1 MFKTVKKKSIRKR
14 NLEDYDEDDDE
25 HNEVLYNLKEC
36 QKLRKKSSG
45 INIEHL
51 VNPDEKKEEK
61 VVDLDPFKIKTGG
74 FVDMKKLNK
83 SKITME
89 DLEHIGTSF
98 AAETNC
104 RDEDADM
111 LNYVEKELAKR
122 KGILDVDTQKHKL
135 KTSEDILFELPEHLV
150 SKKQISEDML
160 SNQLL
165 SGIPEVDLGIS
176 TKIRNIEATEEAKL
190 LLLEERKSKIDEGL
204 AKFIPTNYAVNFVQ
218 HNRFNIEENAPKEKK
233 IEAPKIEPVRVG
245 DINKMSC
252 SSDSNQAN
260 NKKQSKEEKATDD
273 FHYEKFKKMARR
285 H

>member
-1 MFKTVKKKSIRKR
+1 MFKAVKKKQIRKR
-14 NLEDYDEDDDE
+14 NIEEEEEEGEEEQND
-25 HNEVLYNLKEC
+25 VLYNLKEC
-36 QKLRKKSSG
+36 QKLRKKQSG
-45 INIEHL
+45 VNIVNL
-51 VNPDEKKEEK
+51 SNPDEKKEEK
-61 VVDLDPFKIKTGG
+61 VVELDPFKIKTGG

-111 LNYVEKELAKR
+111 LNYVEKELARR
-122 KGILDVDTQKHKL
+122 KGISDTDSQKHKIR
-135 KTSEDILFELPEHLV
+135 TSEDILFELPEHLV
-150 SKKQISEDML
+150 SKKQMSEDML
-160 SNQLL
+160 SNQML

-190 LLLEERKSKIDEGL
+190 KLLEDRKAKRDEGL
-204 AKFIPTNYAVNFVQ
+204 TKFIPTNYAVNFVQ
-218 HNRFNIEENAPKEKK
+218 HNRFNIEEKPKERKVETAK
-233 IEAPKIEPVRVG
+233 VEPVRVG
-245 DINKMSC
+245 DVNKMSNF
-252 SSDSNQAN
+252 SDKNSDGK
-260 NKKQSKEEKATDD
+260 KKQSKDEKATDD